1 MPKEPKKGPVTA
13 TDLSCAGAGAASS
26 PGVPAKRP
34 PGRQKGEP
42 RPPGAGRKKG
52 TPNKLTQLTR
62 AYIAK
67 EGCPIRLLCAIA
79 SGKPIKAAAEPG
91 STKRVKIIPTLM
103 ERLRAAETLA
113 RKIVPDMK
121 AVEYSGPE
129 GENLVI
135 KIVRFGDGDNAS
147 Q

>member
-1 MPKEPKKGPVTA
+1 M
-13 TDLSCAGAGAASS
+13 
-26 PGVPAKRP
+26 
-34 PGRQKGEP
+34 P

-62 AYIAK
+62 SYIAK
-67 EGCPIRLLCAIA
+67 EGCPIRLLCQIA

-129 GENLVI
+129 GETLVI
-135 KIVRFGDGDNAS
+135 KIVRFGDGDHAS

>member
-1 MPKEPKKGPVTA
+1 M
-13 TDLSCAGAGAASS
+13 
-26 PGVPAKRP
+26 
-34 PGRQKGEP
+34 P

-62 AYIAK
+62 AYITK

-91 STKRVKIIPTLM
+91 STKWIKIIPTLM

-135 KIVRFGDGDNAS
+135 KIVRFGDGDYAAK
-147 Q
+147 

>member
-1 MPKEPKKGPVTA
+1 M
-13 TDLSCAGAGAASS
+13 
-26 PGVPAKRP
+26 
-34 PGRQKGEP
+34 P

-52 TPNKLTQLTR
+52 TPNKITQLTR
-62 AYIAK
+62 SYITK
-67 EGCPIRLLCAIA
+67 EGCPIRLLCQIA
-79 SGKPIKAAAEPG
+79 SGKKIKAAAEPG
-91 STKRVKIIPTLM
+91 SAKASKIYPTLI

-135 KIVRFGDGDNAS
+135 KIVRFGDGDHAS